1 MASEIATLA
10 TGTNPDD
17 EKLIETNPDDEKLI
31 GAEAI
36 RQAFDPNLTLAQ
48 TFYGLEK
55 GLIPADKYGR
65 KWITT
70 RKRLRALGAG

>member
-1 MASEIATLA
+1 MASQIAPLA
-10 TGTNPDD
+10 TGTSPDD
-17 EKLIETNPDDEKLI
+17 KKLIGTNPDDEKLI
-31 GAEAI
+31 GAEEI
-36 RQAFDPNLTLAQ
+36 RQALNPNLTLSQ
-48 TFYGLEK
+48 IFYGLEK